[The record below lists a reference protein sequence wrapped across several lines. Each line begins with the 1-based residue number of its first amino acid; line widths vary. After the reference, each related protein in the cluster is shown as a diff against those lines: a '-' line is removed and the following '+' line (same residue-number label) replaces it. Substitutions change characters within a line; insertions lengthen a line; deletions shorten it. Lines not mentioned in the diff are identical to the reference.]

1 MEEWKEYRLGDVA
14 IIKGGGKDY
23 LKGLNLYQIRILTHI

>member
-14 IIKGGGKDY
+14 IIKGGKR
-23 LKGLNLYQIRILTHI
+23 LPKGIELILNSATL

>member
-14 IIKGGGKDY
+14 IIKGGKDY